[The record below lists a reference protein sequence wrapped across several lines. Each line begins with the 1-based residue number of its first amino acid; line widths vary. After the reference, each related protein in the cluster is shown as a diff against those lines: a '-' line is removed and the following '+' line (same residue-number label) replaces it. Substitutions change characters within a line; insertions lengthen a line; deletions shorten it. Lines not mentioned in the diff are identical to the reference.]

1 MFYSDLIMTD
11 LNTKAENY
19 AAEKTNDLIAKAIA
33 QAYADGYRDGY
44 KDCEA
49 ERPVILNDS
58 SNEYVDLGLPSGT
71 LWASDYE
78 REKGST
84 IYTSYEKAFKL
95 SIPTKEQVQE
105 LLDFCL
111 WEKIKGQRGS
121 SCNICFGPNG
131 KSIEFDVTGYKIPE
145 PVNSIEGYYWNTWFW
160 IKDHREGI
168 EKPAI
173 NIIGLG
179 QGKRGE
185 FKTLTP
191 GLLLPLRLVKTK

>member
-78 REKGST
+78 RANRSF
-84 IYTSYEKAFKL
+84 YLSYESAVQFSL
-95 SIPTKEQVQE
+95 PTRVQVQE
-105 LLDFCL
+105 LFDCCI
-111 WEKIKGQRGS
+111 WKMIKDNHPRRFA
-121 SCNICFGPNG
+121 CIGPNG
-131 KSIEFDVTGYKIPE
+131 KSIVFHETGYRIPE
-145 PVNSIEGYYWNTWFW
+145 PVDRTEESHWQVWFW
-160 IKDHREGI
+160 IKEQTEQGGGI
-168 EKPAI
+168 KKYAAHVKGSEK
-173 NIIGLG
+173 GFE
-179 QGKRGE
+179 Q
-185 FKTLTP
+185 FTP